1 MQNYRSG
8 IRSGRLS
15 NRRSSHAIL
24 WLACG
29 AFFISCCTAA
39 RANTLHVPSE
49 FPTIQSA
56 LNAAASGD
64 SILVAQGIYMENL
77 VWPQVS
83 DLHLLSDP
91 ANVTRPTIDGGS
103 AGRVVDIEAEGNTV
117 FTAEISGFVITHG
130 FLDVPAHTGETGA
143 GIFMNN
149 GVLQLSKCVIREN
162 VITSSFAI
170 QNNGGGAGV
179 SIVGTP
185 AGSQNVIQNCAFLFN
200 TVLAVTSGDGA
211 AIHLD
216 GAPALIRRTEVKGNR
231 ISVGEVALGTIYGF
245 ASDLSL
251 ESVKI
256 EENSA
261 QTSVSLLVGF
271 AAIKGAAVFSYLSN
285 LDILNCKIA
294 NNSSTPQNSTL
305 AVLGAAVY
313 FYGEGTTLKVSSSS
327 IAYNKRTDAAP
338 VAGAAIFFSSLSPR
352 TATVV
357 NSILWNPSDGD
368 EVDSFSRPARIG
380 FSDVRDGTTD
390 RNNLNADP
398 LFASQVDLHL
408 QAGSPCL
415 DAGNDS
421 SAPSRDI
428 DGNPRPLPAG
438 SNVDLGCYEME

>member
-1 MQNYRSG
+1 MLRNQNYQL
-8 IRSGRLS
+8 LS
-15 NRRSSHAIL
+15 SLERRFADSILWIAAIL
-24 WLACG
+24 L
-29 AFFISCCTAA
+29 FTCCCAA
-39 RANTLHVPSE
+39 DANTLHVPAD
-49 FPTIQSA
+49 FATIQGA
-56 LNAAASGD
+56 LDAASPGD
-64 SILVAQGIYMENL
+64 SILVAEGTYTENIL
-77 VWPQVS
+77 WPQVS

-91 ANVTRPTIDGGS
+91 VNVTKPTIDGGS

-185 AGSQNVIQNCAFLFN
+185 AGSQNVIQNCAFVLN
-200 TVLAVTSGDGA
+200 TVSAVTSGDGA

-216 GAPALIRRTEVKGNR
+216 GAPSIIRKTEVRGNR

-256 EENSA
+256 EENRA
-261 QTSVSLLVGF
+261 QTSVPLLAGF
-271 AAIKGAAVFSYLSN
+271 AAIKGTAVFSYLSN
-285 LDILNCKIA
+285 LNILNCKIA
-294 NNSSTPQNSTL
+294 NNSSTPQNTTL
-305 AVLGAAVY
+305 TLLGAAVY

-327 IAYNKRTDAAP
+327 IAFNKRTDAAP

-368 EVDSFSRPARIG
+368 EIDSFSRPALVR
-380 FSDVRDGTTD
+380 FSDVRDGTTG
-390 RNNLNADP
+390 RNNLNTDP
-398 LFASQVDLHL
+398 LFISHVDLHL

-415 DAGNDS
+415 DAGDNS